1 MDLSLDDESVPLLTT
16 NLIAE
21 FNDAKKDHKEGKKE
35 VSNEDGTN
43 GYDETI
49 KKDTVMFATMNSLKG
64 PSPTISDLKKRVL
77 GLSQKGDWDACEI
90 TLKLLKKE
98 AAEENITK
106 PLDNVIDEV
115 GVSLFWEIF

>member
-1 MDLSLDDESVPLLTT
+1 MDLSLDDESVPLLAT

-49 KKDTVMFATMNSLKG
+49 QKDTTMNTLKRS
-64 PSPTISDLKKRVL
+64 SPTISDLKKRVL